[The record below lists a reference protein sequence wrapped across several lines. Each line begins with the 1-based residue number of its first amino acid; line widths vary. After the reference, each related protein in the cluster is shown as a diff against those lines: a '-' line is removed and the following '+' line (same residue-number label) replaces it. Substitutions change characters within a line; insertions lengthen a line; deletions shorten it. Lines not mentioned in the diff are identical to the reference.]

1 MGKEEFII
9 KTEEIDSL
17 AMQYED
23 DRGNLQLRERIWLLL
38 WDIRKVLFRSKKI
51 RGYLSYPP
59 SGMYESG
66 EEFLTEVFLNTV
78 PKLLN
83 TYRRKGRQEGE
94 TADVYTFMQYFNYC
108 FPREVKK
115 ALADLQDGWGYLV
128 VKAPSVPVFREARED
143 AVLPDT
149 CLKCGME
156 RRIIGRVSVGAG
168 EWIKTELSAHGRIV
182 FVREADVDV
191 HEWAAFSDIDDEPAI
206 LSSNRSD
213 GELEADETYEAY
225 ILNLLTLAQRLYGGA
240 GRWMEGGFTKRNCF
254 KLLYTEK
261 LLDDLKKVYD
271 TRGKVDSRHERDS
284 LSAAET
290 EFMDCVLTDICRD
303 FPSIAITPF
312 HACRDFTCLK
322 QDGNKEIQPPF
333 PAAVYAQFLVMEK
346 ELSMTL
352 ESVKSSLSRNRKTFK
367 EQYDL
372 FARQKSFDGGVPM
385 TVRLKGAGDHEIF
398 RCGPCPRAA
407 S

>member
-1 MGKEEFII
+1 MGKEEFIA
-9 KTEEIDSL
+9 KTKEIDSL

-23 DRGNLQLRERIWLLL
+23 DRGNLQLREQIWILL
-38 WDIRKVLFRSKKI
+38 WEIRRGLFRSREV
-51 RGYLSYPP
+51 RGYLSCPP

-94 TADVYTFMQYFNYC
+94 AADAYTFMQYFNYC
-108 FPREVKK
+108 FPRDVKK
-115 ALADLQDGWGYLV
+115 ALADLQDGRGYIV
-128 VKAPSVPVFREARED
+128 VKAPSVSVFREARED
-143 AVLPDT
+143 AVLPDA
-149 CLKCGME
+149 CLKYGME
-156 RRIIGRVSVGAG
+156 RRIISRVSTGAG
-168 EWIKTELSAHGRIV
+168 EWIKTELSTHGRIV

-206 LSSNRSD
+206 MSSNRSD

-240 GRWMEGGFTKRNCF
+240 GSWKEGGFTKRNCF

-271 TRGKVDSRHERDS
+271 ATGKVGSRHERDS

-290 EFMDCVLTDICRD
+290 EFMDYLLTDICRD

-312 HACRDFTCLK
+312 HACRDFIYLK
-322 QDGNKEIQPPF
+322 QDENKEIQPPF
-333 PAAVYAQFLVMEK
+333 PAAVYVQFLVVEK
-346 ELSMTL
+346 ELSMTF
-352 ESVKSSLSRNRKTFK
+352 ESIKSSLSRNRQKFK
-367 EQYDL
+367 EQY
-372 FARQKSFDGGVPM
+372 A
-385 TVRLKGAGDHEIF
+385 IF
-398 RCGPCPRAA
+398 CQVEKL
-407 S
+407 